1 MLCVLLQTMLV
12 RTSIEMRESAVTT
25 KTMTTKTKVTNHKM
39 VDTSSSEALHAYA
52 VAVGKIGNDAV
63 NAVLANSEITP
74 AERKEFKEPFKANLQ
89 PSGKPIGNQKT
100 AVAIMGVDVNGAHTV
115 NINYS
120 HECLSHVTGNPRDA
134 FAAIAA
140 GVAITGVAKVN
151 PDTMVNEQGNRVGIR
166 NKASQP
172 TKPLIRLISLLG
184 ITDKGRS
191 GQWIA
196 PKQGKHEI
204 FDTLLEANKESVEA
218 IMALTFEPYNP
229 PSGNGKGEDDLSA
242 KIRAICVPECPIT
255 KAKMGIKLTRVE
267 WHDMQSML
275 YCSSHKKQLRI
286 DTTKSE

>member
-1 MLCVLLQTMLV
+1 M
-12 RTSIEMRESAVTT
+12 TT
-25 KTMTTKTKVTNHKM
+25 ETMTQETKVTSAQTETMTM

-74 AERKEFKEPFKANLQ
+74 ADREEFTQPFKANLQ

-218 IMALTFEPYNP
+218 IMALTFEQYDP
-229 PSGNGKGEDDLSA
+229 PSGNGKGDKSEP
-242 KIRAICVPECPIT
+242 KIRAICVAECAIT
-255 KAKMGIKLTRVE
+255 KAKTGIKLTRDE

-275 YCSSHKKQLRI
+275 YCNSHKKQLRI